1 MSPSEPIGLSLILG
15 MMAVLTFVLLW
26 MATPILWRA
35 IRTGQLQA
43 RGIVYDRDHQ
53 PGMFYA
59 GVIFWISLIVILG
72 LVSTLLVAHW
82 ISDGA
87 N

>member
-1 MSPSEPIGLSLILG
+1 MILG
-15 MMAVLTFVLLW
+15 MMAVLPFFLLW

-35 IRTGQLQA
+35 IRTGRLQA
-43 RGIVYDRDHQ
+43 RGVIYDRDHQ

-59 GVIFWISLIVILG
+59 GLIFWISLIAVFSF
-72 LVSTLLVAHW
+72 VSTLLVAHW
-82 ISDGA
+82 SYGA